1 MSENWIEIGD
11 LNDIPRLGARV
22 VETRDGDIAVFRTKD
37 DRVFAIRDH
46 CPHKGGP
53 LSQGI
58 VTGNRVV
65 CPMHDW
71 KINLD
76 SGQAVAPDKGCAAT
90 YPVRMNGDTIML
102 LLTPNEDCPNK

>member
-22 VETRDGDIAVFRTKD
+22 VETPDGDIAVFRTKD

-53 LSQGI
+53 LSQGM
-58 VTGNRVV
+58 VTGNKVV

-71 KINLD
+71 KINLA
-76 SGQAVAPDKGCAAT
+76 SGQAVAPDTGCAAT
-90 YPVRMNGDTIML
+90 YPVKMNGDTIML
-102 LLTPNEDCPNK
+102 SLTPNKDCSNK